1 MRGDLLDIVL
11 LLLVVLFGYSG
22 YRQGFIVGAL
32 SFVGFLGGGILG
44 AVVAPP
50 LVRSI
55 VETPSQRALL
65 AVAVVFLAATLGQF
79 LASTVGALVR
89 ARVTWDSAQLV
100 DAIGGAGIS
109 VVSVLLVAWMV
120 GNALA
125 NSPIPWL
132 TQQTQRSQVLYMVDS
147 VMPESART
155 WFKSFQDLVEQSEFP
170 QVFAGLG
177 NQPLVDVPP
186 PDPKVLTTDE
196 LKAARRSVVK
206 VTGTAPD
213 CQRHIEGTG
222 FVYAPQRVMT
232 NAHVVA
238 GVRGGPTVLS
248 LGGGVYKARVV
259 VYDPGR
265 DVAVLYV
272 PGLRQRSLDFD
283 SEAKTGDSAVV
294 AGFPRNHGFTAV
306 AGRVRAKQTARGLDI
321 YSSRHVS
328 REIYQLRAK
337 VEPGN
342 SGGPLLAPNGD
353 VYGVVFAA
361 AVGDPETGYALTAD
375 EVSSDARR
383 GRTATDPVSTQACD

>member
-1 MRGDLLDIVL
+1 MLDIVL

-32 SFVGFLGGGILG
+32 SFVGFLGGAVLG
-44 AVVAPP
+44 AVIAPP
-50 LVRSI
+50 IVREI

-79 LASTVGALVR
+79 LASTIGALVR
-89 ARVTWDSAQLV
+89 SRVTWDSAQLV
-100 DAIGGAGIS
+100 DAIGGAAIS
-109 VVSVLLVAWMV
+109 VVSVLLVAWLI
-120 GNALA
+120 GNALV

-132 TQQTQRSQVLYMVDS
+132 TQQTQRSQVLHMVDR
-147 VMPESART
+147 VMPEAART
-155 WFKSFQDLVEQSEFP
+155 WFKAFQDIVEASDFP

-177 NQPLVDVPP
+177 NQPLVDVPA
-186 PDPKVLTTDE
+186 PDPKVLNTKA
-196 LKAARRSVVK
+196 LRAARRSVVK

-222 FVYAPQRVMT
+222 FVFDRERVMT

-238 GVRGGPTVLS
+238 GVRGGPTILT

-259 VYDPGR
+259 VYDPSR

-272 PGLRQRSLDFD
+272 PGLRTRPLDFD
-283 SEAKTGDSAVV
+283 DEAKTGDSAVV

-321 YSSRHVS
+321 YESQHVS
-328 REIYQLRAK
+328 REIYALRAK

-361 AVGDPETGYALTAD
+361 AVGDPDTGYALTAD
-375 EVSSDARR
+375 EVASDARR
-383 GRTATDPVSTQACD
+383 GIASTRAVSTQACD